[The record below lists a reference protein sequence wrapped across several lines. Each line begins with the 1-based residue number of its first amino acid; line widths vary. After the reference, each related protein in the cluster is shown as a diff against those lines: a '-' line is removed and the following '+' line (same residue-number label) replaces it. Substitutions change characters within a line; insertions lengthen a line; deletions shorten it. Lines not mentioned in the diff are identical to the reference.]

1 MGKRVIIDPVYTA
14 RLHFIGIVFYFKV
27 CMCVWGRGGGGLP
40 YLKNPDKDQ
49 KREILE
55 IMKILIRGEVRE
67 ERCVAFL

>member
-27 CMCVWGRGGGGLP
+27 CMCVWGEGGGLA
-40 YLKNPDKDQ
+40 LSKNPDKDQ